1 MQQYD
6 AGFIHGDRSTYE
18 YLQEKKENRDSAVN
32 TNESAMNKTAAAA
45 SKDPLGM
52 GMKGVVTAATN
63 DSVTFTVSKDDLKK
77 IMVETKQDKEKS
89 KLEKIQEM
97 SENNTEQLNENINTD
112 TAGNS
117 IKVQVKE
124 DPNADYS
131 TIENA
136 WNDLTSEEKKAIGD
150 NQNVTSAESA
160 IARYK
165 ITNSVVPVT
174 QEEFMERLKKCK

>member
-1 MQQYD
+1 M
-6 AGFIHGDRSTYE
+6 A
-18 YLQEKKENRDSAVN
+18 
-32 TNESAMNKTAAAA
+32 
-45 SKDPLGM
+45 
-52 GMKGVVTAATN
+52 
-63 DSVTFTVSKDDLKK
+63 
-77 IMVETKQDKEKS
+77 ETKQDKEKS

-97 SENNTEQLNENINTD
+97 SENNTEQLDENINVN

-136 WNDLTSEEKKAIGD
+136 WNDLTSEEKSALSE
-150 NQNVTSAESA
+150 NQNITSAESA

-165 ITNSVVPVT
+165 TTNAIVPVS
-174 QEEFMERLKKCK
+174 QEEFMDRLKKCR